1 MNSCLYF
8 GEILHAR
15 YRPKK
20 HRFKQKLFMT
30 HLFLDESDL
39 VFGCH
44 PLWSTNRRNLAYFN
58 RSDYHGDPKI
68 PLKDELRKTCSQQ
81 LGINHNGKISMLTH
95 LRYFGHCFNPVTFYY
110 FWNKELTLPDI
121 ILAEINNTP
130 WDERYS
136 RAFKWTSSNLEKTTH
151 KFDKEFHVSPF
162 MPMEIGYIW
171 EFGNPGKKL
180 SVHMINEDDQGKTF
194 EASMNLS
201 RKPINFF
208 NLTFALV
215 RFPLI
220 TISILLSIY
229 FNAMLLKMK
238 GCSFYPHP
246 DSKSN

>member
-1 MNSCLYF
+1 MLGYMLIIDRNDYFDFWHTGGGSLTFSMIVMGLSCY
-8 GEILHAR
+8 
-15 YRPKK
+15 Y
-20 HRFKQKLFMT
+20 
-30 HLFLDESDL
+30 
-39 VFGCH
+39 
-44 PLWSTNRRNLAYFN
+44 Y
-58 RSDYHGDPKI
+58 
-68 PLKDELRKTCSQQ
+68 
-81 LGINHNGKISMLTH
+81 
-95 LRYFGHCFNPVTFYY
+95 YY

-229 FNAMLLKMK
+229 FNAMLLKIK
-238 GCSFYPHP
+238 GCNFYPHP
-246 DSKSN
+246 DSKSM